1 VTRSVDGYALGRFD
15 DGTGPFVGL
24 VVGDRVHRLPNDGP
38 VPGTA
43 TYLALLEA
51 WATVSP
57 RLRQLAAETAPGAGT
72 PVGDL
77 RVLAPVE
84 PRQVFQAG
92 ANYRSHVAQIIVSGR
107 APDDDR
113 SEAELRRVAEEQMD
127 ETARSGSPFVF
138 VSLPSA
144 ICGPDDDVVL
154 PPESAQVDWEAEL
167 AVVIGTRAHRVPRE
181 RALDHV
187 AGFTVCNDIS
197 ARDLQ
202 FPPQH
207 RALGGDWLRAKSRP
221 TFLPTGPFLVPADQV
236 ADHRQLR
243 ITLDLDGER
252 MQDDVPANM
261 LFDVPALIAAVSAAV
276 VLLPGDLLL
285 TGSPAGNGGHWK
297 RWLQP
302 GDVMEAA
309 IAGLGAQR
317 NRCVAEGV

>member
-15 DGTGPFVGL
+15 DGAGPFTGL
-24 VVGDRVHRLPNDGP
+24 VVGDRVLRLQDDGLVKGP
-38 VPGTA
+38 AG
-43 TYLALLEA
+43 YLALLEEWPRVA
-51 WATVSP
+51 P
-57 RLRQLAAETAPGAGT
+57 RLRGLAQEVT
-72 PVGDL
+72 PADSVPLADL

-107 APDDDR
+107 APHDDR
-113 SEAELRRVAEEQMD
+113 SEDELRRHAEAVMD

-138 VSLPSA
+138 VSLPTA

-154 PPESAQVDWEAEL
+154 PRDAVQVDWEAEL
-167 AVVIGTRAHRVPRE
+167 GVVIGRRAHRVTRE
-181 RALDHV
+181 QAMDHV

-207 RALGGDWLRAKSRP
+207 KALGGDWLRAKSRP

-236 ADHRQLR
+236 GDHRQLR
-243 ITLDLDGER
+243 ITLDLGGER
-252 MQDDVPANM
+252 RQDDVPANM
-261 LFDVPALIAAVSAAV
+261 LFDVPALIASVSAAA

-302 GDVMEAA
+302 GDVMDTA
-309 IAGLGAQR
+309 IEGLGAQR
-317 NRCVAEGV
+317 NRCVAEEG